1 MYRDLCR
8 GWMYAI
14 FSQDQCGVSLLKR
27 RCVILYFRLAMN
39 MALLNEVTA
48 FVVEYWGEPKS
59 GLSAE
64 TSINDDLGMDGD
76 DGLEFMEAFSRRFA
90 VDLAAFPYDNYFG
103 VEASATPISLIA
115 SALRRLTTGKW
126 TTLSPLTVRQL
137 AEAAENGR
145 WEPSV

>member
-1 MYRDLCR
+1 
-8 GWMYAI
+8 
-14 FSQDQCGVSLLKR
+14 
-27 RCVILYFRLAMN
+27 MN

-48 FVVEYWGEPKS
+48 FVAEYWWEPKG

-76 DGLEFMEAFSRRFA
+76 DGLEFMEEFSRRFA

-103 VEASATPISLIA
+103 PEASATPISLIA

-126 TTLSPLTVRQL
+126 TNLSPLTVRQL

-145 WEPSV
+145 WEPGA